1 MRVTSSLIG
10 SLDFKLVIYFV
21 FACNLSSRSGDC
33 LLFLLTIDRPLQ
45 AYRAVSSDD
54 LHVFSVHR
62 QEAVL
67 HDGLSDLLS
76 QRQIVF
82 TIGLLLRGICILVL
96 LRRVAFSVVALGRVR
111 SSRIMGG
118 RRRLLA
124 LRRADHQQR
133 GKKGK

>member
-10 SLDFKLVIYFV
+10 SLDFKLIIYFV

-33 LLFLLTIDRPLQ
+33 VLFPLTIDRALQ

-62 QEAVL
+62 QGTVL
-67 HDGLSDLLS
+67 HHGLPYLLS
-76 QRQIVF
+76 ECKIVF
-82 TIGLLLRGICILVL
+82 TIRLLLRGICILVL

-111 SSRIMGG
+111 SSRIMG
-118 RRRLLA
+118 
-124 LRRADHQQR
+124 
-133 GKKGK
+133 